1 MACIKLKYIKIIIN
15 VIKIFTEKIDQNEGP
30 KSNLNTLRKKMK
42 EKIQQTYKIHSSRNN
57 DHCPYQPMH
66 THCMGEKKGSVLPH
80 EI

>member
-1 MACIKLKYIKIIIN
+1 M
-15 VIKIFTEKIDQNEGP
+15 FTEKIDQNEGP

-66 THCMGEKKGSVLPH
+66 TH
-80 EI
+80 